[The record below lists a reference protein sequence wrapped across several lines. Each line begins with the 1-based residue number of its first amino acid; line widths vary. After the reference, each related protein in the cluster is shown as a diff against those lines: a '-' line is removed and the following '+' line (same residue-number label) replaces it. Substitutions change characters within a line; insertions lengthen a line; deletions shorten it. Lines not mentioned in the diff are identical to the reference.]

1 MVKGFLGRLRK
12 LLGSDLKP
20 TPFYMWQ
27 NPVYSEYSIGKWTYG
42 SPTVKSWSQDTKL
55 IIGKYCSIADGVTI
69 MLGGEHRTNW
79 ATTFP
84 FVELWD
90 PPPCGQR
97 IGTSKGDVII
107 GNDVWIGVNALI
119 LSGVT
124 IGSGAVI
131 GAGSVVTR
139 NVQPYSIV
147 GGNPARQIRFR
158 IPEDSITQILEI
170 AWWDWSEEKIRQA
183 VPMLL
188 SDDLNQFIEKYK
200 KGPIQTL

>member
-1 MVKGFLGRLRK
+1 M
-12 LLGSDLKP
+12 S
-20 TPFYMWQ
+20 Q
-27 NPVYSEYSIGKWTYG
+27 NPVYSEYSIGEWTYG
-42 SPTVKSWSQDTKL
+42 SPTVKNWRQDTKL
-55 IIGKYCSIADGVTI
+55 VIGKYCSIADGVTI

-79 ATTFP
+79 TTSFP
-84 FVELWD
+84 FVELWK
-90 PPPCGQR
+90 PPLCGQR

-131 GAGSVVTR
+131 GAGSVITR

-147 GGNPARQIRFR
+147 GGNPARHIRFR
-158 IPEDSITQILEI
+158 IPEDTITQILEI
-170 AWWDWSEEKIRQA
+170 AWWDWPEEKIRKA
-183 VPMLL
+183 VPLLL

-200 KGPIQTL
+200 NGPLQTL